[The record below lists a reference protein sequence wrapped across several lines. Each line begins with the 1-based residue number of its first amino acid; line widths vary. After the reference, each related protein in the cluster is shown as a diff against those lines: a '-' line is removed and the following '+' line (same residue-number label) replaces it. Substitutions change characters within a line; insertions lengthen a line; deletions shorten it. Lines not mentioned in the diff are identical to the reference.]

1 MPNLKSSLESEHARA
16 LHLFLLPPTYQL
28 VNDMK
33 IDQTLNFVHYV
44 ISITKSFKSAEV

>member
-1 MPNLKSSLESEHARA
+1 MRVHYI
-16 LHLFLLPPTYQL
+16 FLTTNSQL
-28 VNDMK
+28 VSDMK